1 MDRERAGMTSQLPL
15 FAGDDA
21 VAVPK
26 DELAY
31 LREAE
36 AAAREFI
43 AAMSALTAAEHGHRT
58 AKDRHGAMGALLACR
73 SEVVAST
80 ERLAAAVSPRK
91 DGES

>member
-1 MDRERAGMTSQLPL
+1 MSDQLPL

-21 VAVPK
+21 VTVPK

-31 LREAE
+31 LRAVDS
-36 AAAREFI
+36 AAREFI
-43 AAMSALTAAEHGHRT
+43 AAMLALTAAEHGHRT
-58 AKDRHGAMGALLACR
+58 AKDRHGAMGAMLACR

-91 DGES
+91 DGET